1 MAGIISTETPSQN
14 AACPA
19 PAASYAVPRS
29 MLSVVDGLVYLLW
42 LSVAGFVLSHHEKW
56 GDEAQSWLIARDL
69 SLPRIWFY
77 ELRYEGTPGLWH
89 TILWTAQHIFHMP
102 YAGIGP
108 LGLCFAAAGAAFILW
123 KAPFPRPVRYLLLFS
138 YFILYQYAVIA
149 RSYTLL
155 PLLLFGAAS
164 FFHDREHPERI
175 TILLILLSQL
185 SVHGSLIADAIAL
198 FYAID
203 VLRNWSSL
211 SERARRWFLIC
222 AAILVADNLFLFI
235 VLNPTPDVAEFAVK
249 KNPQLYGRYEAPPL
263 IKLRSILSGA
273 FLDYLLPSS
282 IFLAILGAW
291 FYTRRRLLLFL
302 LPLGLIV
309 GLYVKVHGMAQHH
322 GTAFVAVVASLWIA
336 WPSATEQHKF
346 DLFQRRCLQGV
357 SLLLALWFG
366 LNVWDTVG
374 AIRLEQKAPYSGAHD
389 AANYLRPLVAQG
401 KSIYGYD
408 FFMNAIQAYYDRN
421 IFANQPSTFFHEGI
435 PLRGQHLDPN
445 ELQAA
450 GPDYVV
456 LMLGYPDRDLPY
468 LEAFLANLGYK
479 AVHYSDGWS
488 IYKQSRYDGQ
498 AYLIFARVG
507 AMQ

>member
-1 MAGIISTETPSQN
+1 MTAIMRTEASSQN
-14 AACPA
+14 AARPA
-19 PAASYAVPRS
+19 PPYAVPRS
-29 MLSVVDGLVYLLW
+29 MLSLVDGLVYLLW
-42 LSVAGFVLSHHEKW
+42 LSIAGFVLSHHEKW
-56 GDEAQSWLIARDL
+56 GDEAQTWLIARDL

-89 TILWTAQHIFHMP
+89 TILWIAQHIFHMP

-155 PLLLFGAAS
+155 PLLLFAAAS

-175 TILLILLSQL
+175 TILLVLLSQL
-185 SVHGSLIADAIAL
+185 SVHGSLIADAIAI

-211 SERARRWFLIC
+211 SERARRCFLIC
-222 AAILVADNLFLFI
+222 AAILVADNLFLYVI
-235 VLNPTPDVAEFAVK
+235 LKPTPDVAEFVVK
-249 KNPQLYGRYEAPPL
+249 KAPQLYGRYEAPPL
-263 IKLRSILSGA
+263 TKLMSILSGA
-273 FLDYLLPSS
+273 FLDYLVPSS

-302 LPLGLIV
+302 LPLALIV

-346 DLFQRRCLQGV
+346 DLFQRRCLRGV
-357 SLLLALWFG
+357 SLLLVLWFG
-366 LNVWDTVG
+366 INVWDTVG
-374 AIRLEQKAPYSGAHD
+374 AIRLEQKAPYSGARD

-401 KSIYGYD
+401 KSIYGYS
-408 FFMNAIQAYYDRN
+408 FYMNAIQAYYDRN

-435 PLRGQHLDPN
+435 PFRGGRLEVN

-450 GPDYVV
+450 DPDYAVV
-456 LMLGYPDRDLPY
+456 ISGNPGTELPTFESVFASAGYTL
-468 LEAFLANLGYK
+468 
-479 AVHYSDGWS
+479 VHVSPGWS

-498 AYLIFARVG
+498 FYLIFGRFN